1 MFGFFDTELGRVQ
14 ISPTIVRR
22 FILNEVE
29 QSKCFRL
36 AGVKSGEEV
45 NRKTIERSIR
55 VNFVEGRAEAIL
67 TLNVLYGTRITKE
80 ARELQ
85 GKIVRALQLST
96 GLSVTTIS
104 INVENVYEEEEAA
117 NPPLLLEHDM
127 VKMNAV
133 NQ

>member
-22 FILNEVE
+22 FILNEIE
-29 QSKCFRL
+29 KSNCFTL
-36 AGVKSGEEV
+36 PGTKPGELIS
-45 NRKTIERSIR
+45 RKAIERCIR
-55 VNFVEGRAEAIL
+55 VNFVEGNVEATL

-85 GKIVRALQLST
+85 GKIIRAIQLGI
-96 GLSVTTIS
+96 GLNVATVA
-104 INVENVYEEEEAA
+104 INVENVYEDDERLKH
-117 NPPLLLEHDM
+117 PLLIEHDSIK
-127 VKMNAV
+127 VNAV